1 MQMTMC
7 GAVLAV
13 KQKTFAGSH
22 CLVTS
27 AGWLILTY
35 TSGQLPIK
43 PFPKYSCKSKLD
55 MTCTR
60 ICTLLEELLPALAK
74 LQCRRDRP

>member
-1 MQMTMC
+1 MC

-27 AGWLILTY
+27 AALKEMAY
-35 TSGQLPIK
+35 TDAYKWTIAYQAISQIQLQVQIGHDMYSNLHPVGGAAASTGQVA
-43 PFPKYSCKSKLD
+43 
-55 MTCTR
+55 M
-60 ICTLLEELLPALAK
+60 
-74 LQCRRDRP
+74 